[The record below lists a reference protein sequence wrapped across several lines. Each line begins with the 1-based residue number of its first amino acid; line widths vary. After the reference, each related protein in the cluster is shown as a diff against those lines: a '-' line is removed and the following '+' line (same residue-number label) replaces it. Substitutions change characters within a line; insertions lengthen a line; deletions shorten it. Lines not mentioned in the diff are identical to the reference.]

1 MDTNY
6 KNIAIA
12 IKGNLLAEI
21 KLENIHSEMERQLW
35 NKAFEVGKEH
45 PEQAENLLRQ
55 AQGEEL
61 KARTHADNVRH
72 LRYALWNMLDILGVA
87 YDSFHPELAEF

>member
-21 KLENIHSEMERQLW
+21 KLENIHSEIERQLW
-35 NKAFEVGKEH
+35 NKAFEVGKEN
-45 PEQAENLLRQ
+45 PALGEQYYRQ
-55 AQGEEL
+55 AQGEEMM
-61 KARTHADNVRH
+61 ARTHTDNVRH
-72 LRYALWNMLDILGVA
+72 LRTALWNMLEILGVSF
-87 YDSFHPELAEF
+87 DSFHPELAEF